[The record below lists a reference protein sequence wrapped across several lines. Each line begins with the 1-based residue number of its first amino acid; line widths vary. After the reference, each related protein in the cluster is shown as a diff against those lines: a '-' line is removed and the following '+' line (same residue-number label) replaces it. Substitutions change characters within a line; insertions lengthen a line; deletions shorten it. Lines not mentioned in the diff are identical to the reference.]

1 MAKKGIYFAYWSPR
15 HGYAVFSNWQ
25 QCSKW
30 ATGLV
35 ASCAYYKGGFLT
47 EAEAA
52 AAAGIA
58 GGLGLPV
65 EDGWIPQIVTDAPP
79 TELAAPAALP
89 DVAGLDPASHAAA
102 SADANTGA
110 QHAAAVQHAVIR

>member
-1 MAKKGIYFAYWSPR
+1 MFQVGDGPGGKRCVSD
-15 HGYAVFSNWQ
+15 
-25 QCSKW
+25 
-30 ATGLV
+30 
-35 ASCAYYKGGFLT
+35 KGGFLT

-79 TELAAPAALP
+79 TDLAAPAALP
-89 DVAGLDPASHAAA
+89 NVAGLDPASHAAA

>member
-1 MAKKGIYFAYWSPR
+1 MFQVGDGPGGKRCVSD
-15 HGYAVFSNWQ
+15 
-25 QCSKW
+25 
-30 ATGLV
+30 
-35 ASCAYYKGGFLT
+35 KGGFLT

-79 TELAAPAALP
+79 TEPGRTTAALP
-89 DVAGLDPASHAAA
+89 NVAGLDPASHAAA